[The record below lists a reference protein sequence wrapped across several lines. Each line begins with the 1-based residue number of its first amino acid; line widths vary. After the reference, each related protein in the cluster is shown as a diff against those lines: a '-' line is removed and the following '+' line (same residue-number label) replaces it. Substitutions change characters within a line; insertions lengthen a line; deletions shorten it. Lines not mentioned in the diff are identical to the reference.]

1 MNNSTLQLQP
11 TTTLSQSWPQS
22 KEIGE
27 ARARKAQ
34 HGDSRQFGVLS
45 YVASMLAGILYTV
58 ISLTMAAVVIVT
70 LILILPWL
78 LLLPVIV
85 IGLLI
90 SLAGFVL
97 SSLGLI

>member
-1 MNNSTLQLQP
+1 
-11 TTTLSQSWPQS
+11 
-22 KEIGE
+22 
-27 ARARKAQ
+27 
-34 HGDSRQFGVLS
+34 
-45 YVASMLAGILYTV
+45 MLAGILYTV